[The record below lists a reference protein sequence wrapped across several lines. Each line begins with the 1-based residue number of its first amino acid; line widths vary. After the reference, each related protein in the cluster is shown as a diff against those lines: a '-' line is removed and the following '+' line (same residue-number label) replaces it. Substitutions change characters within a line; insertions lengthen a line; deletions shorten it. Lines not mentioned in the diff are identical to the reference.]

1 MIALVSYGGTP
12 MRRRNR
18 VPGCIFINHG
28 RYWWRVKLPGEE
40 KLRALPLVSGGGH
53 GLADGVAATAG
64 EV

>member
-1 MIALVSYGGTP
+1 

-40 KLRALPLVSGGGH
+40 KLRALPLVSGGGP